1 MEWTDEAI
9 VLSARP
15 HGEAAV
21 VATLLTHNH
30 GRHSGL
36 VQGGRSSKQRG
47 NLQPGNRVS
56 ARWRARL
63 ADHLGNF
70 TVEPVHNASAGM
82 LDDPLRLA
90 CLVSACAMT
99 EVALPDREP
108 HEPVFHGLAALLEA
122 LEAPLWAPAYV
133 RWELGL
139 LQELGFGLDLGTCA
153 ATGANDALAFVS
165 PRTGRAVSLSA
176 GEPYR
181 DKLLTLPGFL
191 IGQAASRS
199 GGLEEEVLAGLEL
212 TGHFLDR
219 HAFASR
225 DTAMPAA
232 RTRFIERYRKM
243 ATLSGSR

>member
-1 MEWTDEAI
+1 
-9 VLSARP
+9 
-15 HGEAAV
+15 
-21 VATLLTHNH
+21 
-30 GRHSGL
+30 
-36 VQGGRSSKQRG
+36 
-47 NLQPGNRVS
+47 
-56 ARWRARL
+56 
-63 ADHLGNF
+63 
-70 TVEPVHNASAGM
+70 M
-82 LDDPLRLA
+82 LDDPIRLA
-90 CLVSACAMT
+90 CLVSACAVT

-108 HEPVFHGLAALLEA
+108 HEPVFHGLTALLEA
-122 LEAPLWAPAYV
+122 LETPLWAPAYV

-191 IGQAASRS
+191 IGQAASRN
-199 GGLEEEVLAGLEL
+199 GGLEQEVLAGLDL

-225 DTAMPAA
+225 DTAIPAA
-232 RTRFIERYRKM
+232 RTRFIERYRKL

>member
-21 VATLLTHNH
+21 VATLLTHSH
-30 GRHSGL
+30 GRHAGL
-36 VQGGRSSKQRG
+36 VQGGRSSKQRV
-47 NLQPGNRVS
+47 NLQQGIRVS
-56 ARWRARL
+56 ARRRARL
-63 ADHLGNF
+63 ADHLGSF
-70 TVEPVHNASAGM
+70 TVEPVHNSSAAM
-82 LDDPLRLA
+82 LDDPVRLA
-90 CLVSACAMT
+90 CLVSACAVT

-122 LEAPLWAPAYV
+122 LETPLWAPAYV

-153 ATGANDALAFVS
+153 ATGANDALAYVS

-181 DKLLTLPGFL
+181 DRLLPLPGFL
-191 IGQAASRS
+191 VGQ
-199 GGLEEEVLAGLEL
+199 GGDMAKEVLAGLDL

-232 RTRFIERYRKM
+232 RTRFIERYRKL

>member
-21 VATLLTHNH
+21 VATLLTRTH

-36 VQGGRSSKQRG
+36 VQGGRSLKQRG

-63 ADHLGNF
+63 ADHLGSF
-70 TVEPVHNASAGM
+70 TIEPIHNASAGI

-90 CLVSACAMT
+90 GLLSACTVT

-108 HEPVFHGLAALLEA
+108 HEPVFHGLAALLDAFET
-122 LEAPLWAPAYV
+122 PLWAPAYV

-139 LQELGFGLDLGTCA
+139 LQELGFGLDLDACA
-153 ATGANDALAFVS
+153 ATGANDSLAYVS

-181 DKLLTLPGFL
+181 DKLLSLPGFL
-191 IGQAASRS
+191 VGQSAGQG
-199 GGLEEEVLAGLEL
+199 GGLDKEVLAGLDL
-212 TGHFLDR
+212 TGHFLER
-219 HAFASR
+219 NAFATR
-225 DTAMPAA
+225 ETPMPAA
-232 RTRFIERYRKM
+232 RTRFIERYRKL

>member
-21 VATLLTHNH
+21 VATLLTRSH
-30 GRHSGL
+30 GRHAGL
-36 VQGGRSSKQRG
+36 VPGGRSPRRRG
-47 NLQPGNRVS
+47 NLQPGNRVG

-63 ADHLGNF
+63 PEHLGTL
-70 TVEPVHNASAGM
+70 TVEPIQTAAAGM

-90 CLVSACAMT
+90 GLVSACAVA
-99 EVALPDREP
+99 EVALPEREP
-108 HEPVFHGLAALLEA
+108 HESVFHGLAALLDA
-122 LEAPLWAPAYV
+122 FNSPAWAAAYV

-139 LQELGFGLDLGTCA
+139 LQELGFGLDLASCA
-153 ATGANDALAFVS
+153 ATGSNDALAYVS

-181 DKLLTLPGFL
+181 DKLLPLPGFL
-191 IGQAASRS
+191 VGQ
-199 GGLEEEVLAGLEL
+199 GGGGPAEVLAGLEL
-212 TGHFLDR
+212 TGHFLER
-219 HAFASR
+219 NAFATR

-232 RTRFIERYRKM
+232 RTRFLERYRKT
-243 ATLSGSR
+243 ATHSGSR

>member
-21 VATLLTHNH
+21 VATLLTRSH

-63 ADHLGNF
+63 ADHLGTF
-70 TVEPVHNASAGM
+70 TVEPVHNTSAGM
-82 LDDPLRLA
+82 LDDPVRLA
-90 CLVSACAMT
+90 CLVSACAVT

-122 LEAPLWAPAYV
+122 LETPLWAPAYV

-181 DKLLTLPGFL
+181 DKLLT
-191 IGQAASRS
+191 A
-199 GGLEEEVLAGLEL
+199 AGLPDRPGGSPQRRPGRGSACRAGPDRAFPRPSRL
-212 TGHFLDR
+212 RQPRHR
-219 HAFASR
+219 HAGGA
-225 DTAMPAA
+225 DK
-232 RTRFIERYRKM
+232 IYR
-243 ATLSGSR
+243 TLSQIGYPVW

>member
-21 VATLLTHNH
+21 VATLLTRTH

-56 ARWRARL
+56 ARWRARI
-63 ADHLGNF
+63 ADHLGTF
-70 TVEPVHNASAGM
+70 TIEPVHNVSAGF

-90 CLVSACAMT
+90 CLVSACAVT

-108 HEPVFHGLAALLEA
+108 HEPVFHGLAALLDAFET
-122 LEAPLWAPAYV
+122 PLWAASYV
-133 RWELGL
+133 RWEVGL

-153 ATGANDALAFVS
+153 ATGANDALAYVS

-181 DKLLTLPGFL
+181 DKLLPLPGFL
-191 IGQAASRS
+191 VGQGSAR
-199 GGLEEEVLAGLEL
+199 GGTMDEEVLAGLDL

-232 RTRFIERYRKM
+232 RTRFIERYRKL